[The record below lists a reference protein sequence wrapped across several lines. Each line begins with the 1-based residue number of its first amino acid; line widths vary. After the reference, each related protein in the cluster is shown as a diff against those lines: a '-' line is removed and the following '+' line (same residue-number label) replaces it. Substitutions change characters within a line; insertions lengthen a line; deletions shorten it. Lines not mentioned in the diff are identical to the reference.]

1 MLKPNPRT
9 NPKSILLFS
18 MVIFLVSIW
27 TLIGCS
33 TYYTARRTTKKI
45 ARDIMINEEDLKKSI
60 AIIKFEN
67 QTYYTNDK
75 IDELFQSKITETLQS
90 ACTNI
95 HLILPGDERYPK
107 PLKAPPRL
115 SSGRIDNLKL
125 VQVGRLYG
133 LGAIATGSINNVSA
147 YQEKRG
153 LFWLRDDH
161 TYLQVQIH
169 LEVFDTETG
178 AKLLDENRLEEVE
191 IEEDDYHFIKE
202 KRQVP
207 IVEISEEVQFS
218 ATLLGEK
225 ICDALA
231 NQSWKSYVVSKEG
244 EKVIISSGKNAG
256 LQPGNRFDIYDT
268 GKLINGIG
276 DERFLL
282 PGKKVGVIQVTYV
295 HMDKAET
302 VVVKDEGIR
311 PGDIVKQQ

>member
-1 MLKPNPRT
+1 
-9 NPKSILLFS
+9 

-45 ARDIMINEEDLKKSI
+45 TRDIMTYNEDLNKSI

-67 QTYYTNDK
+67 QSYYTNDK
-75 IDELFQSKITETLQS
+75 IEELFQSKITETLQS
-90 ACTNI
+90 ACTKI
-95 HLILPGDERYPK
+95 HLILPGDERYPN
-107 PLKAPPRL
+107 PLKVPPRL

-169 LEVFDTETG
+169 LQVFDIETG

-191 IEEDDYHFIKE
+191 IEENDYRFIKE

-207 IVEISEEVQFS
+207 IAELSEEVQLS

-244 EKVIISSGKNAG
+244 DKVIISSGQNAG
-256 LQPGNRFDIYDT
+256 LQVGNRFDIYDT
-268 GKLINGIG
+268 GKLVSGIG

-282 PGKKVGVIQVTYV
+282 PGKKVGVIQVTYIDV
-295 HMDKAET
+295 DKAET